1 MLTVFYLGS
10 TIKDLPFSAW
20 GAELSSN
27 YNERTLI
34 MSWREGLGT
43 VGSLISVAIP
53 LVALFFGEI
62 RPTDA
67 VFWLVLTMCIAMP
80 IINLNCLV
88 GVPEW
93 RTVEVEKRIG
103 VIEGLRIVSKTIPT
117 CCSCS
122 CLDSGRSARP

>member
-1 MLTVFYLGS
+1 MFLMLTVFYLGS

-43 VGSLISVAIP
+43 VGSLDIRLATP
-53 LVALFFGEI
+53 LIASCSSAEVKPA
-62 RPTDA
+62 DA
-67 VFWLVLTMCIAMP
+67 VFCACARPCASLMP

-88 GVPEW
+88 GVPGVARRSKW
-93 RTVEVEKRIG
+93 RNA
-103 VIEGLRIVSKTIPT
+103 
-117 CCSCS
+117 
-122 CLDSGRSARP
+122 SA